1 MKKVK
6 LIYNPHSGTKDFPNY
21 LDMFLEKF
29 QGAGYNVDIFRS
41 MEKNDLHKGLENIDE
56 TYEKI
61 IIAGG
66 DGSVNEIVNA
76 MMNKNIDI
84 PLGIIPSGTV
94 NDFASFLNIP
104 KRYEK
109 CLDILLQDNINRID
123 VGEVNDKFFINVC
136 VGGLFSSISHD
147 IDINLKNTFGKLA
160 YYING
165 LREIPKIKAIPFKI
179 KTSNQTID
187 EDLFMFFVLNSK
199 RAGGFQNLAKFASI
213 NDGMFDFIGVK
224 TNQLYRLPTLLMN
237 LLDKENF
244 SSKNF
249 IYVQDNYFKIEIDDD
264 KANTYDSNIDGE
276 KGPKFPLEIKLHH
289 NAIQVINN
297 INQ

>member
-94 NDFASFLNIP
+94 NDFASFLDIP